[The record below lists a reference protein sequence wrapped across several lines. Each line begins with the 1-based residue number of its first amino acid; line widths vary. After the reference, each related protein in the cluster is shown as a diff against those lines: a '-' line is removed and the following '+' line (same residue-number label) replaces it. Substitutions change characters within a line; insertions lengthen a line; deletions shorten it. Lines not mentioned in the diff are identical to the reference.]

1 MVTENGFHL
10 LKVKNT
16 KVILSLMKKM
26 AMEFIISNLEAN
38 IKEYLKI
45 IRSLV
50 RDNILLARNRL
61 KGK

>member
-1 MVTENGFHL
+1 
-10 LKVKNT
+10 VKNT